1 MKTVREYG
9 RAIKYGQS
17 REIRN
22 IGYTIGRRKK
32 NPKTNTIYQYTHI
45 HTNNVNKT

>member
-32 NPKTNTIYQYTHI
+32 SPKKPTQYTNI
-45 HTNNVNKT
+45 RIYTQTT